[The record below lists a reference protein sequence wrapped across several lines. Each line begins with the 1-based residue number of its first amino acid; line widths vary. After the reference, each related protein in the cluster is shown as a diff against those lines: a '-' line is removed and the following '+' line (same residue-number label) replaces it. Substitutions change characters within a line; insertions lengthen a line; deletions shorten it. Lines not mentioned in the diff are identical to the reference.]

1 MAALHHGIVGSRQA
15 HQAAY
20 ALARELPLTWDAGAG
35 KWQAVDLIVK
45 RLARELARLDSI
57 ESVMGTRE
65 AIQQSVELLRETM
78 ASVRAKPADALIKPR
93 VFLHGD
99 V

>member
-1 MAALHHGIVGSRQA
+1 MAALHHGIVGGRQA

-45 RLARELARLDSI
+45 RLARELARLDYI
-57 ESVMGTRE
+57 ESVKDTRE
-65 AIQQSVELLRETM
+65 AVQQSLEFLGETIASLR
-78 ASVRAKPADALIKPR
+78 ANPADALTKRRILLDAK
-93 VFLHGD
+93 V
-99 V
+99 